1 VSLSVGELPVVR
13 QGCGTGRNGAA
24 LRRLFLAPRVNVRL
38 AVGVGPGRATLWT
51 CDLTRRY
58 VDINAHYTT

>member
-1 VSLSVGELPVVR
+1 MVR
-13 QGCGTGRNGAA
+13 QGCGTGRDGAV
-24 LRRLFLAPRVNVRL
+24 LRRLFRAPRVAVRL

-58 VDINAHYTT
+58 VDINARYTT